1 MYNDEIPAEDIR
13 RGKIIK
19 YSFAALLGLTLV
31 GCSGIEIYDV
41 DIDHTKEICLKT
53 KIIDTLSPK
62 DEENMSIGVDTHQIP
77 EMIKELKEQGYND
90 AKVSYQKNNDGYEI
104 TEYANYNYE
113 TNTFDYQET
122 INLSK

>member
-1 MYNDEIPAEDIR
+1 MYNDEIPKEDIR

-19 YSFAALLGLTLV
+19 YSLAALLGITLV
-31 GCSGIEIYDV
+31 GCSGIDIYDV
-41 DIDHTKEICLKT
+41 DIDHTKEICLTT
-53 KIIDTLSPK
+53 KIMDVLGPN
-62 DEENMSIGVDTHQIP
+62 EEDMLIGLETHQIP
-77 EMIKELKEQGYND
+77 EMIKELKDQGYKD

-122 INLSK
+122 INLSR

>member
-1 MYNDEIPAEDIR
+1 MYNDEIPAKDIR

-19 YSFAALLGLTLV
+19 YSLAALLGITLV
-31 GCSGIEIYDV
+31 GCSGIDIYDV
-41 DIDHTKEICLKT
+41 DIDHTKEICLTT
-53 KIIDTLSPK
+53 KIMDALGPN
-62 DEENMSIGVDTHQIP
+62 EEDMSIGIETHQIP
-77 EMIKELKEQGYND
+77 
-90 AKVSYQKNNDGYEI
+90 EI

>member
-1 MYNDEIPAEDIR
+1 MYNDEIPKEDIR

-19 YSFAALLGLTLV
+19 YSLATLLGITLV
-31 GCSGIEIYDV
+31 GYSGIDIYDV
-41 DIDHTKEICLKT
+41 DIDHTKEICLTT
-53 KIIDTLSPK
+53 KIMDVLGPN
-62 DEENMSIGVDTHQIP
+62 EEDMSIGIETHQIP

-122 INLSK
+122 ISLSR

>member
-1 MYNDEIPAEDIR
+1 MYNDEIPREDIR

-19 YSFAALLGLTLV
+19 YSLATIIGLTLV

-62 DEENMSIGVDTHQIP
+62 DEEDMSIGVETHQIP
-77 EMIKELKEQGYND
+77 EMIKELEKQGYKD
-90 AKVSYQKNNDGYEI
+90 AKVTYQKNNNGYKL

>member
-1 MYNDEIPAEDIR
+1 MYNDEIPEEDIR

-19 YSFAALLGLTLV
+19 YSLATILGLTLV
-31 GCSGIEIYDV
+31 GCAGIEIYDADV
-41 DIDHTKEICLKT
+41 DHTKEICLTT
-53 KIIDTLSPK
+53 KIMDVLGPN
-62 DEENMSIGVDTHQIP
+62 EEDMSIGIETHQIP

-122 INLSK
+122 ISLSR

>member
-1 MYNDEIPAEDIR
+1 MYNDEIPKEDIR

-19 YSFAALLGLTLV
+19 YSLATLLGITLV
-31 GCSGIEIYDV
+31 GCSGIDIYDV
-41 DIDHTKEICLKT
+41 DIDHTKEICLTT
-53 KIIDTLSPK
+53 KIMDVLGPN
-62 DEENMSIGVDTHQIP
+62 EEDMSIGIETHQIP
-77 EMIKELKEQGYND
+77 EMIKELKEQGYDD

-122 INLSK
+122 ISLSR